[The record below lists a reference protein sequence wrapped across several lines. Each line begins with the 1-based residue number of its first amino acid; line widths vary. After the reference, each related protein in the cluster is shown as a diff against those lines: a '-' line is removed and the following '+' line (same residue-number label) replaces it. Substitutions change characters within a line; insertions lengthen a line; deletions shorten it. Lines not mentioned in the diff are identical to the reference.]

1 MATRH
6 AGTAKGIGH
15 HAAHGKDNPA
25 PEANMAQDAINIGMN
40 IFRKGIA
47 GYDEKE
53 QQLLEWLWG
62 YAMDELGGSKKAL
75 VKKLEVDYETVRL
88 AWIGKLDAVGE
99 LCEEIERLKY
109 RTVNSVRIIDTIVT
123 KRITEALDY
132 ARDFPSMVTITGPTG
147 RGKTLTAQ
155 HWARENNHGRAKYVR
170 VPSDCNR
177 MTLVRELCKK
187 CGIGVNGKNRADL
200 EARLRSAF
208 GPHNVILADE
218 AGHLMPRAGMT
229 SAIEFLRDLHD
240 MCGCS
245 VVLIFTDV
253 YLSELKHGRMR
264 NYFEQFR
271 GRIKFTIEIPE
282 RVFPEEVECVVKAF
296 NPEAPVGLVKY
307 AHQAAENR
315 DGKLRTLF
323 EDLDRAQGFARTR
336 GRDKVTLDDLKIA
349 INWRTSGGIWPED

>member
-1 MATRH
+1 MTTRH
-6 AGTAKGIGH
+6 AGTAQGVGN
-15 HAAHGKDNPA
+15 HAAHGKGNPA

-47 GYDEKE
+47 GYEQKE

-62 YAMDELGGSKKAL
+62 YTMDELGGSKNAL
-75 VKKLEVDYETVRL
+75 QKKLEIDYETVRL
-88 AWIGKLDAVGE
+88 AWIGKLEAVGA

-109 RTVNSVRIIDTIVT
+109 RTVNSVRVVDTIVT
-123 KRITEALDY
+123 RRITEALDY
-132 ARDFPSMVTITGPTG
+132 AKTLSSMVTVTGPTG

-187 CGIGVNGKNRADL
+187 CGIGTNGKNRGDL

-208 GPHNVILADE
+208 GSHNVIIADE

-229 SAIEFLRDLHD
+229 SALELLRDLHD

-253 YLSELKHGRMR
+253 YLSELKYGRMR

-271 GRIKFTIEIPE
+271 GRIKFTVEIPE
-282 RVFPEEVECVVKAF
+282 KVIFEEVEAVVKAF
-296 NPEAPVGLVKY
+296 NPEAPLELVKY
-307 AHQAAENR
+307 AHQAAEDR

-323 EDLDRAQGFARTR
+323 EDLDRAQGFARR
-336 GRDKVTLDDLKIA
+336 KGRDRIALSDLEIA
-349 INWRTSGGIWPED
+349 IEWRKSGGVWPD